1 MKLSFLTS
9 IAWRNG
15 RPVRLEEVANVIDS
29 VEDDKSASWV
39 YTKDTAERSIDS
51 AMEAMREFLNGSLA
65 VRHHVDHPGTPLG
78 ARRHG
83 LRTWREN
90 SPAARGW

>member
-1 MKLSFLTS
+1 MTS
-9 IAWRNG
+9 ARA
-15 RPVRLEEVANVIDS
+15 RYAA
-29 VEDDKSASWV
+29 EDFGP
-39 YTKDTAERSIDS
+39 TRAERSIDS
-51 AMEAMREFLNGSLA
+51 AMEAMQELLNGSLA
-65 VRHHVDHPGTPLG
+65 VRYHVDHPGTPLG